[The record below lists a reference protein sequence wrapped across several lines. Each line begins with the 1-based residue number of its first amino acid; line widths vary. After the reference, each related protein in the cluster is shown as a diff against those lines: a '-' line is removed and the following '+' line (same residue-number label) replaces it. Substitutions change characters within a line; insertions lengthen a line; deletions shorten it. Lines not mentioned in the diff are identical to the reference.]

1 MSVFWCLDFN
11 RSNIPLIYVL
21 ELCLLLN
28 LSVMVFAVVLIVDSN
43 LNFNSIIRLLKRKDT
58 VFSTYLWSLATVHG
72 SDIQCIWQYNIIH
85 HP

>member
-1 MSVFWCLDFN
+1 
-11 RSNIPLIYVL
+11 
-21 ELCLLLN
+21 
-28 LSVMVFAVVLIVDSN
+28 MVFAVVLIVDSN